1 LAGNDRTERARL
13 AEALRAMREATG
25 LSGVAF
31 AQRLGWQQSRLS
43 KLETGRQFPG
53 ADDIAAWAAA
63 AGADPAPLLDQLGR
77 AKAEHATWAEQYRR
91 AGGAAGQQVAIG
103 GRYESAA
110 HVAKFQ
116 PAMIPSQL
124 QTAEY
129 AGELLRSP
137 SGPRAWGASD
147 DELEGMVAA
156 RMARQQ
162 ILYQPGKRIQV
173 VILEAALHIR
183 LVSPR
188 AMAGQLDRMLALDG
202 LASLDL
208 GIIPAAAIV
217 PVYPMSGFVIFDSSL
232 VVVETIGGE
241 DSISDP
247 DEVHRYVDWFGLLH
261 ASAVRGRKAGAVIR
275 AALDVLR
282 ADLDAN
288 DKAPDG

>member
-1 LAGNDRTERARL
+1 
-13 AEALRAMREATG
+13 
-25 LSGVAF
+25 
-31 AQRLGWQQSRLS
+31 
-43 KLETGRQFPG
+43 
-53 ADDIAAWAAA
+53 
-63 AGADPAPLLDQLGR
+63 
-77 AKAEHATWAEQYRR
+77 
-91 AGGAAGQQVAIG
+91 
-103 GRYESAA
+103 
-110 HVAKFQ
+110 
-116 PAMIPSQL
+116 MIPSQV

-162 ILYQPGKRIQV
+162 IRCQPGKRIRV

-241 DSISDP
+241 GSVRDP
-247 DEVHRYVDWFGLLH
+247 DEGHPHLGWVGGFHPSALRGREGGAGIP
-261 ASAVRGRKAGAVIR
+261 ASADGRPPPLGPHR
-275 AALDVLR
+275 T
-282 ADLDAN
+282 N
-288 DKAPDG
+288 PD

>member
-1 LAGNDRTERARL
+1 
-13 AEALRAMREATG
+13 MREATG

-53 ADDIAAWAAA
+53 PDDIALWARA
-63 AGADPAPLLDQLGR
+63 AGADPAPVLDQLSR
-77 AKAEHATWAEQYRR
+77 ARAEHQTWAEQYRR
-91 AGGAAGQQVAIG
+91 AGGAAGKQASIG
-103 GRYESAA
+103 GRYESAS

-116 PAMIPSQL
+116 PVMIPSQI

-129 AGELLRSP
+129 ASELLRSP

-147 DELEGMVAA
+147 DELEAMVAA

-162 ILYQPGKRIQV
+162 ILYRPGKRIQV
-173 VILEAALHIR
+173 VILEAALHTR
-183 LVSPR
+183 LVSPG

-208 GIIPAAAIV
+208 GIIPAAVIV
-217 PVYPMSGFVIFDSSL
+217 PVYPTSGFVIFDNDL

-247 DEVHRYVDWFGLLH
+247 DEVTRYIDWFGLLH
-261 ASAVRGRKAGAVIR
+261 AAAVHGREAARLIR
-275 AALDVLR
+275 AGL
-282 ADLDAN
+282 ADLDAVT
-288 DKAPDG
+288 

>member
-1 LAGNDRTERARL
+1 
-13 AEALRAMREATG
+13 MREATG
-25 LSGVAF
+25 HSGVAF

-53 ADDIAAWAAA
+53 PDDIAAWAAA

-91 AGGAAGQQVAIG
+91 AGGPAGKQAAIG
-103 GRYESAA
+103 GRYESAS

-116 PAMIPSQL
+116 PVMIPSQI

-147 DELEGMVAA
+147 DELEAMVAA

-162 ILYQPGKRIQV
+162 ILYQRGKRIQI
-173 VILEAALHIR
+173 VILEAALHTR
-183 LVSPR
+183 LVSPG
-188 AMAGQLDRMLALDG
+188 AMAGQLDRMLAIDA

-208 GIIPAAAIV
+208 GIIPAAVIV
-217 PVYPMSGFVIFDSSL
+217 PVYPTSGFVIFDNDM

-247 DEVHRYVDWFGLLH
+247 DEVIKYVEWFKLLH
-261 ASAVRGRKAGAVIR
+261 ASAVHGRDAGAVIR
-275 AALDVLR
+275 AALDMLR
-282 ADLDAN
+282 ADLDA
-288 DKAPDG
+288 AT